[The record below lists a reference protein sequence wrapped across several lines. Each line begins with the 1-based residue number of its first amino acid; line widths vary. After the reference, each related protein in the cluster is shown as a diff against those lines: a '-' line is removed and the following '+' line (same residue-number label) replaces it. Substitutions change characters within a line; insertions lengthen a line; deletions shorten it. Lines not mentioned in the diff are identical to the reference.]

1 MNEHDFVGAVAKAT
15 EWMGGG
21 IAGVVGVAP
30 GTQPDGSPCIVVLV
44 NPNDEVGEIPSD
56 VDGYPVCL
64 LDTGGDV
71 NAQRG

>member
-1 MNEHDFVGAVAKAT
+1 MTRDFSDALAKAT
-15 EWMGGG
+15 AWMGGG

-44 NPNDEVGEIPSD
+44 NPNDDTGQLPSD
-56 VDGYPVCL
+56 VDGYPVQV

-71 NAQRG
+71 NAQRR